1 VVIDQATLQS
11 YNANRMPNP
20 NQPTGKVR
28 ETARRMF
35 VEEPFLPQQVIAEV
49 LKVSRARVGQ
59 VCEGLEQERKAAQK
73 REVARLRAKYPLK

>member
-1 VVIDQATLQS
+1 MVTSQIVQQS
-11 YNANRMPNP
+11 YNSDRMPNP

-28 ETARRMF
+28 AAARQMF

-59 VCEGLEQERKAAQK
+59 VCEGLDQERNAAQK
-73 REVARLRAKYPLK
+73 RELARLRSKYLK